1 MSEHAEQPA
10 AQGAEAKK
18 PPRKGNRKV
27 LIGKVVSNKM
37 KKTIVVAITHRK
49 LHRLYRKYTTVT
61 KKVKAH
67 DERNEGG
74 IGDTVSVIESRP
86 LSRDKRWR
94 LYRILERAK

>member
-1 MSEHAEQPA
+1 MSETQPEGVSAESAPKA
-10 AQGAEAKK
+10 
-18 PPRKGNRKV
+18 RRGNKKV
-27 LIGKVVSNKM
+27 LVGTVVSNKM
-37 KKTIVVAITHRK
+37 QKTIVVAITHRK

-67 DERNEGG
+67 DEKNETK
-74 IGDTVSVIESRP
+74 IGDRVSVIESRP

>member
-1 MSEHAEQPA
+1 V
-10 AQGAEAKK
+10 EAKQQG
-18 PPRKGNRKV
+18 RKGNKKV
-27 LIGKVVSNKM
+27 LVGTVVSNKM

-67 DERNEGG
+67 DERNECGV
-74 IGDTVSVIESRP
+74 GDRVSVIESRP

-94 LYRILERAK
+94 VLKILERAK

>member
-1 MSEHAEQPA
+1 MAETRY
-10 AQGAEAKK
+10 GG
-18 PPRKGNRKV
+18 RKTRVGM
-27 LIGKVVSNKM
+27 VVGDKM
-37 KKTIVVAITHRK
+37 QKTIVVAITHRK

-67 DERNEGG
+67 DERNECG

-94 LYRILERAK
+94 LFRILERAK

>member
-1 MSEHAEQPA
+1 MSEAEGGNVGATPQPA
-10 AQGAEAKK
+10 
-18 PPRKGNRKV
+18 RRGNKKV
-27 LIGKVVSNKM
+27 LVGTVVSNKM
-37 KKTIVVAITHRK
+37 QKTIVVAITHRK

-67 DERNEGG
+67 DERNECG
-74 IGDTVSVIESRP
+74 IGDRVSVIESRP